1 MLKTRELST
10 NLFFQPDTQVEAA
23 MKKKMHTWGAFYS
36 KNAIVTGIY
45 GGGYESIRQQ
55 CKCKCRGRKNERKKG
70 TESGEKEREKEKKR
84 LGSGRGKWCERE
96 EGRSHDATVR
106 SIRVSLTVPVASVCR
121 AARRLAYAYCFSLF
135 SSPSLSFLSLLS
147 LSLPLVVS
155 YARSAARIRK
165 YKTSRGSL
173 FLRLR
178 VVVSLRFFFCF
189 VGHARE
195 ENPTKFRFFVYIS

>member
-1 MLKTRELST
+1 MKAYDSNANASVEGGKTRER
-10 NLFFQPDTQVEAA
+10 E
-23 MKKKMHTWGAFYS
+23 
-36 KNAIVTGIY
+36 
-45 GGGYESIRQQ
+45 
-55 CKCKCRGRKNERKKG
+55 GRNRARKG
-70 TESGEKEREKEKKR
+70 EREKEKKR

-96 EGRSHDATVR
+96 EGRGHDATVR

-135 SSPSLSFLSLLS
+135 SSPSLSLSFLTFP

-173 FLRLR
+173 FSRLR
-178 VVVSLRFFFCF
+178 VVVPLRFFFCS

>member
-1 MLKTRELST
+1 MPKTRELST
-10 NLFFQPDTQVEAA
+10 NLLFQPDAQVEAA
-23 MKKKMHTWGAFYS
+23 MKKKMHTWGTFYS

-55 CKCKCRGRKNERKKG
+55 CKCKCRGRKNERMKG
-70 TESGEKEREKEKKR
+70 TESGEKERERARESEREREREREREKEKTR

-96 EGRSHDATVR
+96 EGRRHDATVR

-147 LSLPLVVS
+147 LSLSPSCCLVC
-155 YARSAARIRK
+155 
-165 YKTSRGSL
+165 TQRG
-173 FLRLR
+173 
-178 VVVSLRFFFCF
+178 
-189 VGHARE
+189 
-195 ENPTKFRFFVYIS
+195 